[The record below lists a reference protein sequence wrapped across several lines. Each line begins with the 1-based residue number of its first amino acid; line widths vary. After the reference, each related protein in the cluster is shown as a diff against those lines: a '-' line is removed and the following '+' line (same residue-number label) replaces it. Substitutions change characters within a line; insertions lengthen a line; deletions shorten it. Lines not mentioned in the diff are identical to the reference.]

1 MKYNR
6 QDYPLLL
13 KKKHIKDIGI
23 SEGFYYKLVKSHQ
36 LPTIKLNNRTYINRD
51 AFFDL
56 LEQKTTVV
64 ETET

>member
-23 SEGFYYKLVKSHQ
+23 SEGFYYKLVNSRQ

-64 ETET
+64 ETE

>member
-23 SEGFYYKLVKSHQ
+23 SEGFYYKLVKSRQ

-64 ETET
+64 ETEI